1 MTLALCGK
9 YPLGCPAAV
18 GLLGYLVAVAA
29 VAQVCLNNLP
39 LPRPAD
45 LVSSSPP
52 LPSPP
57 RPRDLLTSASPSP
70 PLHSNPKSQQP
81 LLLQIHGRLS
91 KFPPEASKKNS
102 LPPGIRFRAPSIV
115 DDGKPTHPSVVWC
128 GLPRQLSR
136 SLFN

>member
-1 MTLALCGK
+1 VAPPSLPIGSLAGGEKGWEPPSIDLLVPRLVVAFMTLALCGK

-57 RPRDLLTSASPSP
+57 RPRDLLTSASVGDRPKG
-70 PLHSNPKSQQP
+70 PLKQWGNPY
-81 LLLQIHGRLS
+81 L
-91 KFPPEASKKNS
+91 NS
-102 LPPGIRFRAPSIV
+102 CINIS
-115 DDGKPTHPSVVWC
+115 
-128 GLPRQLSR
+128 
-136 SLFN
+136 